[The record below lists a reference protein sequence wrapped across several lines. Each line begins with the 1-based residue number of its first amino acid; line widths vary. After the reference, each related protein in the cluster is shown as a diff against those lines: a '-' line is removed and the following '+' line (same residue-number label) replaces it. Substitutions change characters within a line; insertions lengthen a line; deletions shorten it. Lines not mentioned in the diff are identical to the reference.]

1 MMKLTK
7 EQEHGFH
14 MLSKVLNKK
23 YPFIVDV
30 TPIMQDFEN
39 YESLLCFEVKIKSKL
54 LEKYFNQKI
63 TNKWDFFYKFGN
75 IYHPNP
81 DEGNLITE
89 EIKEIGNQFYK
100 TLGEEYQFKTGP
112 VISEGYRTIKINQ
125 FTLDDTD

>member
-1 MMKLTK
+1 MELTE
-7 EQEHGFH
+7 EQKQGFH

-30 TPIMQDFEN
+30 EPIMEDFEN
-39 YESLLCFEVKIKSKL
+39 YQSLLCFEVKVKSEL

-63 TNKWDFFYKFGN
+63 TNKWNIFIKFKN
-75 IYHPNP
+75 IFHPNP
-81 DEGNLITE
+81 DEGDLITE

-125 FTLDDTD
+125 FTFDDTD

>member
-1 MMKLTK
+1 MELTE
-7 EQEHGFH
+7 EQKQGFH

-30 TPIMQDFEN
+30 TPIMQDFEM

-63 TNKWDFFYKFGN
+63 TNKWGVFYKLGN

-81 DEGNLITE
+81 DEGNLIAE
-89 EIKEIGNQFYK
+89 EIKEIGYQFYN
-100 TLGEEYQFKTGP
+100 TLGEEYHFKTGP
-112 VISEGYRTIKINQ
+112 ALTGYRRIKINQ